1 MVEIKGAVVNGSIHA
16 IKVRNGEEAY
26 NTIIS
31 RLDEQTKQL
40 FENPISDADWYP
52 LDLFLKFLEKDIEL
66 TANGDENELEKRSGA
81 LNEKYIKEVFG
92 SFVRYEPPEFFIRH
106 HSILHHAY
114 FRGVS
119 MKMKFD
125 EPNKAV
131 ITYIGF
137 EKQHRLVAP
146 TIIGY
151 YKKVLEVS
159 ETKDVNAKYL
169 VPIEEDKG
177 FCELEITWTTK

>member
-1 MVEIKGAVVNGSIHA
+1 
-16 IKVRNGEEAY
+16 
-26 NTIIS
+26 
-31 RLDEQTKQL
+31 
-40 FENPISDADWYP
+40 
-52 LDLFLKFLEKDIEL
+52 
-66 TANGDENELEKRSGA
+66 
-81 LNEKYIKEVFG
+81 
-92 SFVRYEPPEFFIRH
+92 
-106 HSILHHAY
+106 
-114 FRGVS
+114 
-119 MKMKFD
+119 MKFD